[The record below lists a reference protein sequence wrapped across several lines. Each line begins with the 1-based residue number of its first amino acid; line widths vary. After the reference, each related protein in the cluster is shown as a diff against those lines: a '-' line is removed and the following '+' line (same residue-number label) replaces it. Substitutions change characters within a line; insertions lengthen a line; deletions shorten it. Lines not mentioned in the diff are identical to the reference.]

1 MLAAIT
7 NHHTAPKKKCEKVNH
22 QKLTVLILLVY
33 SLKKLI
39 PIWNS
44 IDTGKS
50 IKNVK
55 KNGHDS
61 SFDFKKYPYG
71 KTRRTRAV

>member
-1 MLAAIT
+1 ML
-7 NHHTAPKKKCEKVNH
+7 
-22 QKLTVLILLVY
+22 LMY
-33 SLKKLI
+33 SLNKLI
-39 PIWNS
+39 TIWKS

-71 KTRRTRAV
+71 KTRRMRAV